1 MEKALQWFRN
11 IALGVTLI
19 FVIELMFGYTGA
31 MIFIA
36 GTEIR
41 TVLFVLSAGLLYLYC
56 LLYVI
61 VNRVRIFGVRDKNS
75 VFGSF
80 RLFDWALVAFT
91 ISSAASVFVI
101 PRLNGVSFLL
111 AKQEGLA
118 CLCMLLLYFPI
129 GFMIRRG
136 LLNFD
141 RFEKILYWLCLI
153 FSVQH
158 IALYV
163 GEMMHGGFIEGYF
176 DLLQGIL
183 GPAAQFPPVILGH
196 GGYPRVMFL
205 TSIYIIVGFYLVFR
219 RLPKLTLCDYIVLA
233 VHVTAFLT
241 TMTKSV
247 WYGVIV
253 GLLVF
258 TVLYGIKYLRRRN
271 WKELGKYAALLAGVL
286 ALVLIL
292 NATLF
297 NGMVVA
303 RMNNS
308 FNSSISSITPSEG
321 ETELERLDREGAL
334 ISNDIKIEQTR
345 KLLGKWL
352 ENPIFGCGYGAYVEG
367 YTRSDE
373 AVFSYEMQLPALL
386 MKIGVVGVGLLLFL
400 LIAMV
405 INLRRAKKD
414 GGDTTPSYAWLFL
427 LSSFGVC
434 AQTNPLLLNY
444 NGMSLIVLLLASC
457 AAIGYRG
464 ECVRLSGRT
473 EEL

>member
-1 MEKALQWFRN
+1 MEKALQWLRK
-11 IALGVTLI
+11 IALGVTLL
-19 FVIELMFGYTGA
+19 FVIELIFGYTGA
-31 MIFIA
+31 MVFIA

-41 TVLFVLSAGLLYLYC
+41 TVLFVLSAGLLYIYC

-61 VNRVRIFGVRDKNS
+61 VNRVKVFSLRDKSS

-91 ISSAASVFVI
+91 ISSAVSLFIV
-101 PRLNGVSFLL
+101 PRLTGGSLLL
-111 AKQEGLA
+111 AKREGLA
-118 CLCMLLLYFPI
+118 CLCMLFFYFPV

-136 LLNFD
+136 LLRFD
-141 RFEKILYWLCLI
+141 RFEKILYWLCLV
-153 FSVQH
+153 FSVHH

-183 GPAAQFPPVILGH
+183 GPGAQFPPVILGH

-205 TSIYIIVGFYLVFR
+205 TSIYIIVGMYLVLQ
-219 RLPKLTLCDYIVLA
+219 RLPNLKLLDYIVLG

-253 GLLVF
+253 GTFAF
-258 TVLYGIKYLRRRN
+258 TVLYGVKHLRRRN
-271 WKELGKYAALLAGVL
+271 WKELAKYAGLLAGIM

-297 NGMVVA
+297 NGMVTA

-308 FNSSISSITPSEG
+308 FNSSLYSVTPDEE
-321 ETELERLDREGAL
+321 ETELERLDREGAM
-334 ISNDIKIEQTR
+334 ISNDIKVEQTK
-345 KLLGKWL
+345 KLLGKWT
-352 ENPIFGCGYGAYVEG
+352 ESPIFGCGYGAYVEG
-367 YTRSDE
+367 YIRSEE
-373 AVFSYEMQLPALL
+373 AIFSYEMQFPALL

-400 LIAMV
+400 LVAMV
-405 INLRRAKKD
+405 IALRRAKKD
-414 GGDTTPSYAWLFL
+414 GGDTTASYAWLFL
-427 LSSFGVC
+427 LISFGVC
-434 AQTNPLLLNY
+434 VQTNPLLLNY
-444 NGMSLIVLLLASC
+444 NGMSLIVLLLTTC
-457 AAIGYRG
+457 AAIGYNA
-464 ECVRLSGRT
+464 EHMRLSGRT
-473 EEL
+473 EER